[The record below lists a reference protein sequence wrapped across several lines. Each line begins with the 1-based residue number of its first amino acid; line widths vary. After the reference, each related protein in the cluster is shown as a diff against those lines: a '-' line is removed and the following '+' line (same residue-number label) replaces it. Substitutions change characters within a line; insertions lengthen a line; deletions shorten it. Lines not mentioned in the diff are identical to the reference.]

1 MAAPSGGSFDGAE
14 HLRLDVLAHHQ
25 VIHLGT
31 FAAWWFHR
39 LWNPASKRRDQ
50 LDTQEARFLFRLLAL
65 EKPSSRSER
74 LPKL

>member
-39 LWNPASKRRDQ
+39 LWNPAKSHKAHSYCIKA
-50 LDTQEARFLFRLLAL
+50 ARPA
-65 EKPSSRSER
+65 
-74 LPKL
+74 